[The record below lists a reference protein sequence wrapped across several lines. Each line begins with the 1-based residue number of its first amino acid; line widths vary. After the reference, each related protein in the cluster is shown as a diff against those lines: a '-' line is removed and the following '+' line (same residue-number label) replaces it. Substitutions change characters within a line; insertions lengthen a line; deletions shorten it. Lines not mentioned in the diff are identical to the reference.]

1 MSPAVFSHGDLRLYL
16 LSILA
21 DGPQHGYGLIQALSE
36 RTGGT
41 YVPSAGTIYPRLA
54 QLEEEGLVTKRAEG
68 RRSIYEITD
77 AGRDEVA
84 KREEEIGPIEVN
96 LNDSV
101 RQIAEQVRSSVSEA
115 MNALKA
121 EFAAAK
127 ASARYSGAGAW
138 PAQTQQPTGADE
150 HTARADA
157 PNAEFGWE
165 SRDTADARSRGV
177 TSRANL
183 MRAEAA
189 IASFRAQAR
198 TMLRTRVAKGGTYTA
213 EDVDRLEAG
222 IKRVL
227 DEL

>member
-54 QLEEEGLVTKRAEG
+54 QLEEEGLVTKRTEG

-77 AGRDEVA
+77 AGREEVA
-84 KREEEIGPIEVN
+84 NREEELEPIEVN

-127 ASARYSGAGAW
+127 ASARFTAPNSDTP
-138 PAQTQQPTGADE
+138 PAEDPWASKPSQPKAE
-150 HTARADA
+150 AISSRANLARADA
-157 PNAEFGWE
+157 A
-165 SRDTADARSRGV
+165 
-177 TSRANL
+177 L
-183 MRAEAA
+183 
-189 IASFRAQAR
+189 ASFRAQAR
-198 TMLRTRVAKGGTYTA
+198 TTLRTRVAKGGTYSA
-213 EDVDRLEAG
+213 DDVARLEAAL
-222 IKRVL
+222 KQL
-227 DEL
+227 LAEL